1 MTTNEA
7 IALVRQTLRNL
18 GYSEKMLCVDGQP
31 RIYGPDWWGTNRIA
45 RCFIE
50 WSESIDP
57 PTWVNA
63 EVDVA
68 KKTLKS
74 LYINDYAITNIWR
87 NPPKINVPMTAESTK

>member
-1 MTTNEA
+1 
-7 IALVRQTLRNL
+7 
-18 GYSEKMLCVDGQP
+18 
-31 RIYGPDWWGTNRIA
+31 
-45 RCFIE
+45 
-50 WSESIDP
+50 
-57 PTWVNA
+57 VNA